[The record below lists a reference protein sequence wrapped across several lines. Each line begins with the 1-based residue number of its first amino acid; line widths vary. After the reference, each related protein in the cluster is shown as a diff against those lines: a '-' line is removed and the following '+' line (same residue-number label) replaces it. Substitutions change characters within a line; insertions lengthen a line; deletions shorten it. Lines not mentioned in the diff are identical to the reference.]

1 MTPVFTGFFCNLAKI
16 HELAQ
21 RQRLGIFKKPDK
33 MPEKAASKS
42 RSETVVLGMMSGT
55 SLDGVDLALCAFG
68 EKGSSYSFKIL
79 KATTVVYPAIWK
91 QRLTSASGASAE
103 KYVAMDAFYG
113 QYIGD
118 LVNDFLKGSRIKP
131 AAIAS
136 HGHTVFHQPHAHF
149 STQAGNGAVIA
160 AVTGIKTICDF
171 RSLDVA
177 LGGQG
182 APLVPVGDR
191 FLFGKYQACLNLG
204 GIANISYE
212 KKKKRIAYD
221 ICVVN
226 MLLNNLAD
234 TLGLD
239 YDPAGKN
246 AASGKVNSALLT
258 KLNSLDY
265 YKKAGAK
272 SMGREWFEKN
282 ILPLF
287 ESSSLN
293 IYDQLATAT
302 EHVAEM
308 IARDLDGA
316 GITDVLVSGGGA
328 YNAHLIDLIRSKCK
342 TKVHLPSDEIINFKE
357 ALIFAFLGYLRLKGH
372 VNALASVTGANRDS
386 CGGAVY
392 EGK

>member
-1 MTPVFTGFFCNLAKI
+1 
-16 HELAQ
+16 
-21 RQRLGIFKKPDK
+21 
-33 MPEKAASKS
+33 
-42 RSETVVLGMMSGT
+42 MSGT
-55 SLDGVDLALCAFG
+55 SLDGVDLALCSFS
-68 EKGSSYSFKIL
+68 EKSGKYSFKIL
-79 KATTVVYPAIWK
+79 KATTVVYPGIWK

-103 KYVAMDAFYG
+103 KYVAMDALYG
-113 QYIGD
+113 QYVGD
-118 LVNDFLKGSRIKP
+118 LVNTFLKGSKIKP

-160 AVTGIKTICDF
+160 AVTGITTICDF

-191 FLFGKYQACLNLG
+191 YLFGKYQACLNLG

-212 KKKKRIAYD
+212 KKGKRIAYD

-246 AASGKVNSALLT
+246 AAKGKVNGALLA
-258 KLNSLDY
+258 KLNALDY

-272 SMGREWFEKN
+272 STGREWFEKH

-287 ESSSLN
+287 EASSLS
-293 IYDQLATAT
+293 IYDQLATAA
-302 EHVAEM
+302 EHIALM
-308 IARDLDGA
+308 IASDLKDA
-316 GITDVLVSGGGA
+316 GIADVLVTGGGA
-328 YNAHLIDLIRSKCK
+328 YNEHLIGLIRSKCE

-372 VNALASVTGANRDS
+372 VNALASVTGASRDS

-392 EGK
+392 LGK